1 MNRGRERRG
10 GNRRRS
16 DSGGGWLP
24 FVVGFAIGAFLGIIN
39 CHLDPDWIGSDEVDS
54 DGKRK
59 RKAGLLSGA
68 LAGVFGAGAS
78 EDSSGGDGQRAKSK
92 DGYGTDEDGNSKSIA
107 MSQAVRDKLDQDGKS
122 SEASRGENK
131 GGKGSYGVSKTSG
144 GAKIPCE
151 DVNAAGAVNKSPENT
166 TSSGG
171 INKSSSSSGNRDD
184 GISSNKESSGP
195 AEDCMVIDATK
206 VKEFSIEDKASSG
219 KTSNQEASGNSQKT
233 PIDVKKP
240 CPPKAESKLATDGAN
255 SNTTA
260 TGGGGTSSK
269 EQKPCPEKVTNT
281 KEEGND
287 SFSSVQKPGTTKEL
301 PDGHP
306 CKTKLEQKKEMEN
319 VKEPCPEKK
328 N

>member
-1 MNRGRERRG
+1 
-10 GNRRRS
+10 
-16 DSGGGWLP
+16 
-24 FVVGFAIGAFLGIIN
+24 
-39 CHLDPDWIGSDEVDS
+39 
-54 DGKRK
+54 
-59 RKAGLLSGA
+59 
-68 LAGVFGAGAS
+68 
-78 EDSSGGDGQRAKSK
+78 
-92 DGYGTDEDGNSKSIA
+92 

-144 GAKIPCE
+144 GANIPCD
-151 DVNAAGAVNKSPENT
+151 DVNAAGAVNKSPEDT

-171 INKSSSSSGNRDD
+171 INKSSSASGNRDD
-184 GISSNKESSGP
+184 GISSNKATSGP
-195 AEDCMVIDATK
+195 AEECMVIDATK
-206 VKEFSIEDKASSG
+206 VKDFSIEDKAG
-219 KTSNQEASGNSQKT
+219 KTSIQEASGNSQKT
-233 PIDVKKP
+233 AQGSSKSESLAPIDGKKP
-240 CPPKAESKLATDGAN
+240 CKPKAESKVATDGAN

-281 KEEGND
+281 KEEGKDD
-287 SFSSVQKPGTTKEL
+287 SFSSAQKPGTTKEL